1 MCWFICL
8 LVNKNRFTIDFFGNL
23 EDFTPFFHIYPWLI
37 RNRAICALCW
47 RAYGYILTD
56 LIVFRVP
63 FLLPSYGTLSFL
75 KLDYWS
81 TRSCNAENWVLLSFS
96 WHNFLIIIDSFLRSV
111 QCFVSLLLFQQ
122 KVISSSEIIVG
133 LFVKI
138 FSHSFNI

>member
-1 MCWFICL
+1 
-8 LVNKNRFTIDFFGNL
+8 
-23 EDFTPFFHIYPWLI
+23 
-37 RNRAICALCW
+37 
-47 RAYGYILTD
+47 
-56 LIVFRVP
+56 
-63 FLLPSYGTLSFL
+63 
-75 KLDYWS
+75 
-81 TRSCNAENWVLLSFS
+81 LLSFS